1 MPGFVSSV
9 MAYERDGEHA
19 GVVVLANSSAGV
31 DVEGL
36 AADLL
41 TTVLAQVEDADGFDG
56 DELLSLPIVLAVGL
70 LAFLGWSVYRRR
82 SSKPHS

>member
-1 MPGFVSSV
+1 MRYLQLLSRYVI
-9 MAYERDGEHA
+9 
-19 GVVVLANSSAGV
+19 VVTGGALLAMS
-31 DVEGL
+31 
-36 AADLL
+36 LL

-70 LAFLGWSVYRRR
+70 LALLGWTVYRRR